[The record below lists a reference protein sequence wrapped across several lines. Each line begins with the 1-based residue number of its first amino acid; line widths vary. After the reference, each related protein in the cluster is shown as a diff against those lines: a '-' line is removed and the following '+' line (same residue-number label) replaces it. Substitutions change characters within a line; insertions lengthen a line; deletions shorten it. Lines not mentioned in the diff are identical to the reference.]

1 MTVEELAQRVADL
14 EAKLAETPDER
25 AAREERE
32 WQAKRAA
39 AARDGQIRFKRQR
52 LADLDKDLAREE
64 PWLDWL
70 TRTRKVA
77 EKDLAT
83 VKAALAADDGTDR
96 LTRDV
101 NEQRREVLRETL
113 RVIDSGGWQ
122 EAGSDLYD
130 RAATDGVSLNGHYG
144 ALAKTMRLVAA
155 LRTEREN
162 VQRELDALLAG

>member
-39 AARDGQIRFKRQR
+39 AARETQIQFKRQR
-52 LADLDKDLAREE
+52 LADLDKDLKRER

-70 TRTRKVA
+70 QKTRVA
-77 EKDLAT
+77 VERDLAE
-83 VKAALAADDGTDR
+83 
-96 LTRDV
+96 V
-101 NEQRREVLRETL
+101 NETLKKPDDLDRWQLPDAQQRRAILRETL
-113 RVIDSGGWQ
+113 RVIDAGGWQ
-122 EAGSDLYD
+122 EAGTDLYD
-130 RAATDGVSLNGHYG
+130 RAARDGVSLNGHAG
-144 ALAKTMRLVAA
+144 FLARTMRLVRA
-155 LRTEREN
+155 LETEREN